1 MSDNTNEEKLRILQE
16 RLAQIQQKKEVKQEE
31 KIENSK
37 PVAPVFEEDLVNQE
51 EIDPIAK
58 TPREPRNK
66 SNGLK
71 YLIILFV
78 VCLLGYSAFEFVDFN
93 AILASEESVEE
104 IMEEEDE
111 IKYYK
116 SEFNGNY
123 IILLKAFDKQ
133 ELANAEVQNL
143 VNDYNCDVFYL
154 PGVSN
159 SQKEIFQTYIQGK
172 NKGVGFE
179 TEEEARNYLNSS
191 EEIQNSGKIIS
202 LQ

>member
-16 RLAQIQQKKEVKQEE
+16 RLAQIQQKKEVKQKE

-66 SNGLK
+66 PNGLK

-78 VCLLGYSAFEFVDFN
+78 VCLLGYSAFEFVDFKS
-93 AILASEESVEE
+93 ILSSEESVEE
-104 IMEEEDE
+104 IMEEDEE

-116 SEFNGNY
+116 SDFNGNY
-123 IILLKAFDKQ
+123 IILLKTFDKQ
-133 ELANAEVQNL
+133 ELANAEVQNW
-143 VNDYNCDVFYL
+143 VNEGYSSDVFYL

-159 SQKEIFQTYIQGK
+159 SKEKIFQTYIGPF
-172 NKGVGFE
+172 NKL
-179 TEEEARNYLNSS
+179 EEANQYLNSS
-191 EEIQNSGKIIS
+191 EGIQNSGKIIS

>member
-16 RLAQIQQKKEVKQEE
+16 RLAQIQQKKEE
-31 KIENSK
+31 KIEKSK

-51 EIDPIAK
+51 VIDPIAK

-66 SNGLK
+66 ANGLK

-78 VCLLGYSAFEFVDFN
+78 VCLFGYSAFEFIDFN
-93 AILASEESVEE
+93 SILNSEESLEKIIEQEKEE
-104 IMEEEDE
+104 E

-123 IILLKAFDKQ
+123 IIILNTFNNK
-133 ELANAEVQNL
+133 EPANAEVQNL
-143 VNDYNCDVFYL
+143 LNEGYRCDVFYL

-159 SQKEIFQTYIQGK
+159 SKEKIFQTYIGPF
-172 NKGVGFE
+172 NKL
-179 TEEEARNYLNSS
+179 EEANQYLNSS
-191 EEIQNSGKIIS
+191 QGIQNSGEIIS
-202 LQ
+202 LK

>member
-37 PVAPVFEEDLVNQE
+37 PVAPVFEEDLVHQE

-58 TPREPRNK
+58 TPREPINK
-66 SNGLK
+66 PNGLK

-78 VCLLGYSAFEFVDFN
+78 VCLLGYSAFEFVDFKS
-93 AILASEESVEE
+93 ILSSEEAGDE
-104 IMEEEDE
+104 IMEEDEE

-116 SEFNGNY
+116 SEFNGNFI
-123 IILLKAFDKQ
+123 IILKTFDKQ
-133 ELANAEVQNL
+133 ELANAEVQNW
-143 VNDYNCDVFYL
+143 VNEGYSSDVFYL

-159 SQKEIFQTYIQGK
+159 SKEKIFQTYIGPF
-172 NKGVGFE
+172 NKL
-179 TEEEARNYLNSS
+179 EEANQYLNSS
-191 EEIQNSGKIIS
+191 EGIQNSGKIIR

>member
-16 RLAQIQQKKEVKQEE
+16 RLAQIQQKKEVKQKE

-37 PVAPVFEEDLVNQE
+37 PIAPVFEEDLVNQE

-78 VCLLGYSAFEFVDFN
+78 FCLLGYSVAYLILPQQVNGIFDFN
-93 AILASEESVEE
+93 AILDSEEDVEE
-104 IMEEEDE
+104 IMAIE
-111 IKYYK
+111 YYK
-116 SEFNGNY
+116 SEFNGNFI
-123 IILLKAFDKQ
+123 IILKNFDKQ

-154 PGVSN
+154 PAVSN
-159 SQKEIFQTYIQGK
+159 SKEKIFQTYLGPF
-172 NKGVGFE
+172 NKL
-179 TEEEARNYLNSS
+179 EEANQYLNSS
-191 EEIQNSGKIIS
+191 EGIQNSGKIIN

>member
-31 KIENSK
+31 KIEKSK
-37 PVAPVFEEDLVNQE
+37 SVAPVFEEDLANQK

-93 AILASEESVEE
+93 AILASEETVEK
-104 IMEEEDE
+104 IMEEE

-116 SEFNGNY
+116 SEFNGNF
-123 IILLKAFDKQ
+123 IILLKTFDKQ
-133 ELANAEVQNL
+133 ELANAEVQNW
-143 VNDYNCDVFYL
+143 VNQGYTSDVFYL
-154 PGVSN
+154 PAVSN
-159 SQKEIFQTYIQGK
+159 SQEKIFQTYIGPF
-172 NKGVGFE
+172 NKL
-179 TEEEARNYLNSS
+179 EEANQYLNSS
-191 EEIQNSGKIIS
+191 EGIQNSGKIIS

>member
-16 RLAQIQQKKEVKQEE
+16 RLAQIQKKKEAKLEE
-31 KIENSK
+31 KGEKSK

-66 SNGLK
+66 PNLLK

-78 VCLLGYSAFEFVDFN
+78 VCLCGYSIFEFVDFN
-93 AILASEESVEE
+93 SILNSEESVEK
-104 IMEEEDE
+104 IIEEEEEEEEE

-116 SEFNGNY
+116 SEFNGNFI
-123 IILLKAFDKQ
+123 IILNTFDKQ
-133 ELANAEVQNL
+133 ELSNAEVQNL
-143 VNDYNCDVFYL
+143 LNEGYSCDVFYL

-159 SQKEIFQTYIQGK
+159 SKEKIFQTYIGPF
-172 NKGVGFE
+172 NKL
-179 TEEEARNYLNSS
+179 EEANQYLNSS
-191 EEIQNSGKIIS
+191 EGIEKSGEIIS

>member
-58 TPREPRNK
+58 TPREPKNK
-66 SNGLK
+66 TNRLK

-93 AILASEESVEE
+93 SILASEEYGEE
-104 IMEEEDE
+104 IMGEEEE

-116 SEFNGNY
+116 DEFNGNFI
-123 IILLKAFDKQ
+123 IILKTFDKQ
-133 ELANAEVQNL
+133 ELANAEIQNL
-143 VNDYNCDVFYL
+143 VNEGYSCDVFYL

-159 SQKEIFQTYIQGK
+159 SKEKIFQTYIGPF
-172 NKGVGFE
+172 NKL
-179 TEEEARNYLNSS
+179 EEANQYLNSS

>member
-1 MSDNTNEEKLRILQE
+1 MSDNTNEEKLRILKE

-31 KIENSK
+31 KIEKSK
-37 PVAPVFEEDLVNQE
+37 PVTPVFEEDLANQE

-93 AILASEESVEE
+93 AILASEESVDK
-104 IMEEEDE
+104 IMEEE

-123 IILLKAFDKQ
+123 IILLKTFDKQ
-133 ELANAEVQNL
+133 ELANAEVQNW
-143 VNDYNCDVFYL
+143 VNEGYSSDVFYL
-154 PGVSN
+154 PAVSN
-159 SQKEIFQTYIQGK
+159 SQEKIFQTYIGPF
-172 NKGVGFE
+172 NKLEE
-179 TEEEARNYLNSS
+179 TNQYLNSS
-191 EEIQNSGKIIS
+191 EGIQNSGKIIS

>member
-1 MSDNTNEEKLRILQE
+1 MSDNTNEEKLRILKE

-37 PVAPVFEEDLVNQE
+37 PVTPVFEEDLANQE

-93 AILASEESVEE
+93 AILASEESVDK
-104 IMEEEDE
+104 IMEEE

-123 IILLKAFDKQ
+123 IILLKTFDKQ
-133 ELANAEVQNL
+133 ELANAEVQNW
-143 VNDYNCDVFYL
+143 VNEGYSSDVFYL
-154 PGVSN
+154 PAVSN
-159 SQKEIFQTYIQGK
+159 SQEKIFQTYIGPF
-172 NKGVGFE
+172 NKLEE
-179 TEEEARNYLNSS
+179 TNQYLNSS
-191 EEIQNSGKIIS
+191 EGIQNSGKIIS